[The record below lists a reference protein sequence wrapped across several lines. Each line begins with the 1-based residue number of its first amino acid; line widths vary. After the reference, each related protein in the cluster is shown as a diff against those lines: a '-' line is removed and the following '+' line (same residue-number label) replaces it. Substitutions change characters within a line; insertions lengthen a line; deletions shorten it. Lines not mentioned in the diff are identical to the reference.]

1 MQKKL
6 SQFVRLLFALVV
18 AFGVLVPI
26 GANAQPPI
34 DVPGIGPA
42 ITVSGQTLTRAWGG
56 GSDVPVPADY
66 DGDGYANIAVWRPS
80 NGVWYV
86 IKRDGSS
93 TGVTMGVSGDI
104 PLSHKPW

>member
-42 ITVSGQTLTRAWGG
+42 IAEAKIAHPFDHWNRCSRFRRSLINGRHRNRCAGG
-56 GSDVPVPADY
+56 EGSIEI
-66 DGDGYANIAVWRPS
+66 GE
-80 NGVWYV
+80 
-86 IKRDGSS
+86 
-93 TGVTMGVSGDI
+93 
-104 PLSHKPW
+104 

>member
-1 MQKKL
+1 MKKNL
-6 SQFVRLLFALVV
+6 FRLLTVFVYVFAAWSPLTVQ
-18 AFGVLVPI
+18 
-26 GANAQPPI
+26 AQPPI
-34 DVPGIGPA
+34 DAPGIGPA